1 MKILETS
8 VTWQPRETRDL
19 KVPKAL
25 RKRWDGRRTLA
36 TEWRDKYPELIRD
49 VDYALTERQPRA
61 HFHEWYAAIDY
72 WSAGYHVLI
81 EKYFLKKRRSDVY
94 PIYRA
99 IVGDEVVTA
108 IDHAGS
114 QPPDLLVYD
123 PHGVREWFFAEAK
136 SASERFTKGQLVLF
150 PRLEELTDRPIQVVR
165 IRIES

>member
-1 MKILETS
+1 MEHLA
-8 VTWQPRETRDL
+8 WRPRETRDL
-19 KVPKAL
+19 KVAKGL
-25 RKRWDGRRTLA
+25 RERWDGRRTLA

-99 IVGDEVVTA
+99 IVGEAVA
-108 IDHAGS
+108 KEIDHAGS

-136 SASERFTKGQLVLF
+136 SASEPFTKGQLLLF
-150 PRLEELTDRPIQVVR
+150 PRLEELSERPIHVIR
-165 IRIES
+165 IRIQS